1 MVKLKVKLL
10 HPEAKVPK
18 YQHIGDAGMDLHSI
32 EDVIIPPFE
41 TVGVK
46 LGVALE
52 IEEGYEVQIRP
63 RSGLAL
69 KHSITVQNSPGT
81 IDSNY
86 RGEIRAIIYNGSNQ
100 EFHITEG
107 MRICQMVVN
116 KIPSVEIEVVD
127 YLSDSNR
134 GTGAYG
140 STGTH

>member
-1 MVKLKVKLL
+1 M
-10 HPEAKVPK
+10 
-18 YQHIGDAGMDLHSI
+18 
-32 EDVIIPPFE
+32 
-41 TVGVK
+41 
-46 LGVALE
+46 GVALE